1 MASKDLVSDDLWQA
15 IQPLLPPELPRHHG
29 GPPRVPHRAA
39 LGGILFI
46 LRNGLRWRDLPREL
60 GCGSGV
66 TCWRRLRQWQDLGI
80 WATVHQ
86 VVLNWLGDL
95 DAIDWSRASVDSV
108 SVRAKRGGE
117 HTGPNPTDRGKR
129 GSKYHFLV
137 DRQGIPLAVQLTAAN
152 VHDSKLLEPLV
163 DAVQPIRRP
172 IGQPGRPR
180 QRPAKLHADKGYD
193 FPEKRR
199 ALRQRGITPPDCVA
213 RGGVQPT
220 PGAAPLGGGTD
231 AGVGSRFSQARG
243 PLRPA
248 RRHGLGVPAPR
259 LYAHLL
265 ALSRPRRGGSPLKP
279 PLRAVGS
286 HDPGPRV

>member
-46 LRNGLRWRDLPREL
+46 LRNGLRRRDLPHEL

-199 ALRQRGITPPDCVA
+199 ALRQRGITP
-213 RGGVQPT
+213 RI
-220 PGAAPLGGGTD
+220 
-231 AGVGSRFSQARG
+231 
-243 PLRPA
+243 A
-248 RRHGLGVPAPR
+248 RRGVESSQRLGRHRWVVERTQAWVVAFR
-259 LYAHLL
+259 KLAVRYDRHAATVWAFLHLACTLICLRFLAH
-265 ALSRPRRGGSPLKP
+265 AE
-279 PLRAVGS
+279 V
-286 HDPGPRV
+286 DPH